1 MVSSFGIKF
10 LRLIRQSQ
18 ADQRISGSSL
28 ARFLRHGCLICL
40 ARGSDSL
47 IGTSESRSTSNKQ
60 RRYYSSGFQ
69 RHSQNFLCT
78 SDITLRNTLLIEWHI
93 TFRDK
98 REGKLK
104 GIWKFFRYEGP
115 IYFFFLRCW
124 FFKAYAV
131 YSVCGELL
139 SLAFYPVAARYIHL
153 QNYIKKI
160 PSTIEKEI
168 YLIDINSHGKL
179 NFNSANTRLS

>member
-18 ADQRISGSSL
+18 TDQRISGSSL

-78 SDITLRNTLLIEWHI
+78 SDITLRYTLLIEWHI

-115 IYFFFLRCW
+115 IYFFFFCDVGFSKHTPFILS
-124 FFKAYAV
+124 AV
-131 YSVCGELL
+131 SFYLWPFIQWQHAISIYKTISRK
-139 SLAFYPVAARYIHL
+139 SLQQL
-153 QNYIKKI
+153 KKKF
-160 PSTIEKEI
+160 T
-168 YLIDINSHGKL
+168 
-179 NFNSANTRLS
+179 

>member
-115 IYFFFLRCW
+115 IYFFFFAMLVFQSIRRLFCLRW
-124 FFKAYAV
+124 AFIF
-131 YSVCGELL
+131 GLL
-139 SLAFYPVAARYIHL
+139 SSGSTLYPF
-153 QNYIKKI
+153 
-160 PSTIEKEI
+160 T
-168 YLIDINSHGKL
+168 KL
-179 NFNSANTRLS
+179 YQENPFNNWKRNLLNRH

>member
-1 MVSSFGIKF
+1 MKDLSTF
-10 LRLIRQSQ
+10 L
-18 ADQRISGSSL
+18 
-28 ARFLRHGCLICL
+28 
-40 ARGSDSL
+40 
-47 IGTSESRSTSNKQ
+47 
-60 RRYYSSGFQ
+60 
-69 RHSQNFLCT
+69 
-78 SDITLRNTLLIEWHI
+78 
-93 TFRDK
+93 
-98 REGKLK
+98 
-104 GIWKFFRYEGP
+104 
-115 IYFFFLRCW
+115 FLRCW

-168 YLIDINSHGKL
+168 YLIDIYSHGKL